1 MRDAERVADA
11 RARARAREDAAVR
24 DAEARARARARED
37 AAVREAER
45 RRDKEARA
53 RARRLAKRTGDGDMY
68 LAAPDDM
75 PPDSYFATFEQNPV
89 AAQSLLWAGTYNWK
103 FEHWRDIPFDSTMPS
118 DEVAALLAAMNE
130 EAEVTYSTMERC
142 MAKYELRCPP
152 GQPTYTCASCGHYD
166 VPTHDNNAA
175 EAARTGVTHF
185 HTVPYF
191 LGGEL
196 NIDLLPLVY
205 TEEQLAAYDLPVPP
219 HMEDTVDNRALWTR
233 YKVVRSSL
241 LVRTPRGKD
250 VRLHLYPE
258 VCGVVGGSNQPPNL
272 FQLPAVAEDT
282 ALEGHVRLCGACY
295 DKVRLGQTPDPSI
308 AAGWDLKSSS
318 SGRVLS
324 VS

>member
-1 MRDAERVADA
+1 MRQQPWQRLREQTGVLESER
-11 RARARAREDAAVR
+11 RARALAREDAAVR

-45 RRDKEARA
+45 QRDKEARA
-53 RARRLAKRTGDGDMY
+53 KARRLAKCTGDGDMY
-68 LAAPDDM
+68 LAAPDDT
-75 PPDSYFATFEQNPV
+75 PPDSFFATYEQNPV

-118 DEVAALLAAMNE
+118 DEVEALLAAMNE
-130 EAEVTYSTMERC
+130 EAEVTNSTMERC

-152 GQPTYTCASCGHYD
+152 GQPAYTCASCGHYD

-196 NIDLLPLVY
+196 NVDLAAGVHRGAAGRVRPACAVTHGGHRGQPRSLDPVQGCALLPPG
-205 TEEQLAAYDLPVPP
+205 AHA
-219 HMEDTVDNRALWTR
+219 
-233 YKVVRSSL
+233 
-241 LVRTPRGKD
+241 PRQRR
-250 VRLHLYPE
+250 RLHLYPE

-272 FQLPAVAEDT
+272 FQLPAVALKT
-282 ALEGHVRLCGACY
+282 PPWGGTCGC
-295 DKVRLGQTPDPSI
+295 
-308 AAGWDLKSSS
+308 AARATTRSDW
-318 SGRVLS
+318 V
-324 VS
+324 